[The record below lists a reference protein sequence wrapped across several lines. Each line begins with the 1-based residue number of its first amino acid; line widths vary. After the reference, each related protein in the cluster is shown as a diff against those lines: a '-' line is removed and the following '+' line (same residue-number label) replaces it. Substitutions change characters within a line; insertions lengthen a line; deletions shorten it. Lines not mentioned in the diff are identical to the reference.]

1 MRLTVRVS
9 VWRLAFTDEFLTRNS
24 PMNMTTTWSFLFPRC
39 RKSGG
44 GYGSTKFVKTVL
56 TLDGGRSPFGIL
68 FQLET
73 AWRVCKDSSVTMSGA
88 GRNLQW
94 QGRATHADKN
104 EAQEGSE
111 SEEAGFYQF

>member
-1 MRLTVRVS
+1 MLG
-9 VWRLAFTDEFLTRNS
+9 
-24 PMNMTTTWSFLFPRC
+24 LFANYQFILSAGVPQ
-39 RKSGG
+39 GTIV
-44 GYGSTKFVKTVL
+44 STKFVKTVL

-68 FQLET
+68 FQLEP

-88 GRNLQW
+88 GRNLQG